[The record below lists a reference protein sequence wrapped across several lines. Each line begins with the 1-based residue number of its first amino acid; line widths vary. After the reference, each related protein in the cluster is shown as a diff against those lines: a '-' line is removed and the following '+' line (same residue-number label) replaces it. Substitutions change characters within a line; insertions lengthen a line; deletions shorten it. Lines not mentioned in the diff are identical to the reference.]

1 MLKNVDIVDL
11 FIIYVSKIISRHIIN
26 YFFKF
31 VKFYYCRKNQTL
43 SIIKEKIVKISTNMF
58 YKYIVSQGCINME
71 DDNKQADIEIITEKE
86 LADIEKLLDQVD
98 EEHFID

>member
-1 MLKNVDIVDL
+1 
-11 FIIYVSKIISRHIIN
+11 
-26 YFFKF
+26 
-31 VKFYYCRKNQTL
+31 
-43 SIIKEKIVKISTNMF
+43 MF